1 MSSHT
6 SLSVKVHW
14 RRAERVVVEAVAW
27 PGGVVYFGHL
37 ALPLSSLVLTQSAW
51 IPDEPATL
59 GPNRR
64 PALII
69 GCTQV
74 LLTELACYRVRRD
87 VASGA
92 ARLNSAAL
100 RLLSDLA
107 ARACR
112 QLAHLHG
119 VGNWRPTRRC
129 EGARASG
136 WRHVRVGHVLVRDG
150 NCSCE
155 RAGCRRRGGSPH
167 ARRRLIVRGG
177 DLSEKPLPS
186 WRLVGEASY

>member
-1 MSSHT
+1 
-6 SLSVKVHW
+6 
-14 RRAERVVVEAVAW
+14 
-27 PGGVVYFGHL
+27 
-37 ALPLSSLVLTQSAW
+37 
-51 IPDEPATL
+51 
-59 GPNRR
+59 
-64 PALII
+64 
-69 GCTQV
+69 V

-177 DLSEKPLPS
+177 DSSCEAETCRRS
-186 WRLVGEASY
+186 HSLVGDLSGKPPTSRRQRLASDGLDKDLQSSSH